1 MQLIANA
8 DINRNNVCIIKFN
21 FHIKMTRK
29 YNNNQI
35 MQQIILRKFYD
46 YTNFFLISID
56 NWQKI
61 INFAKF

>member
-1 MQLIANA
+1 MSMQLIANA

-46 YTNFFLISID
+46 YTNFS
-56 NWQKI
+56 
-61 INFAKF
+61 